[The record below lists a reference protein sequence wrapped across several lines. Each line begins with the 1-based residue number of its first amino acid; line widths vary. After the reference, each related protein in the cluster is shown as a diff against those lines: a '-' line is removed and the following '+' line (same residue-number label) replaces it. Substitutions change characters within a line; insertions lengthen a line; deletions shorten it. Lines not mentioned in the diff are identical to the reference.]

1 MSDHKEYYAEDLEK
15 LRNRVNKCNSDT
27 LDSLVYFLEEAN
39 AYTQGISDDI
49 IKEIKD
55 EVKKFK
61 KDCRCERRFP

>member
-1 MSDHKEYYAEDLEK
+1 MSNHKEYYAEDLEK
-15 LRNRVNKCNSDT
+15 LRDRVDKCNSDT

-39 AYTQGISDDI
+39 AHMTGVSDDI

>member
-1 MSDHKEYYAEDLEK
+1 MTNQKEFYIEDLQK
-15 LRNRVNKCNSDT
+15 LRNRIDKCSNET
-27 LDSLVYFLEEAN
+27 LDSLVFFMEEAN
-39 AYTQGISDDI
+39 AYVQGISEDI